1 MSNLTASVE
10 PTDEANAKKRSPGKR
25 TRERALAPA
34 PRKFGE
40 IFGNHSRYLSDKW
53 AQFLPVYDSELG
65 PMVARGQPLRLLE
78 IGVQNGGSLQVWHEY
93 LPKGSLIYGI
103 DIDERCRRLVFPPE
117 IKVLIG
123 DAGSPAFLNA
133 LLGDEIFD
141 IIIDDGSHQADDVTS
156 AFEALLPRLAPAG
169 KYFIE
174 DLHASYWASH
184 GGGLRRHGTA
194 IEHLKKLVDALHADH
209 FEGDVK
215 EDERQW
221 ARNLNSAIERVSFHD
236 SIAVIVKY
244 SQRKTSRFNR
254 VLSGSE
260 MPVTGPGYLL
270 DWIASDSGAY
280 ALLNGAKDTVV
291 AAAARELSEM
301 RRERS
306 HKRMELEQRAA
317 TEAALR
323 ADIEQR
329 AATEAALQADI
340 KQRAAAEATL
350 RADIEQRAA
359 AEATLRA
366 DIEQRAAAEATLRAD
381 IEQRAATEV
390 TLRAEIEQRAATE
403 VTLQAQL
410 ANGVDAE
417 AALRFA
423 LGEAELKLET
433 LAATMEAGEAEL
445 ANIRDALNISE
456 RRSQE
461 HLAATEA
468 SEAEHDRLR
477 AELAKAEQRYS
488 EREDACVALRGEI
501 ASLHNQLAAA
511 RDIGRAAL
519 LSLKAEA
526 PVAPEAPRNVV
537 WLTSVFRL
545 LGLRTRVF
553 ADAKIP

>member
-1 MSNLTASVE
+1 MGNLTASVE
-10 PTDEANAKKRSPGKR
+10 PTDRANAKNRSPGKR
-25 TRERALAPA
+25 TQERALAPA

-40 IFGNHSRYLSDKW
+40 IFCNHSRYLSDKW
-53 AQFLPVYDSELG
+53 AQFLPVYDRELG
-65 PMVARGQPLRLLE
+65 AMVARGQPLRLLE

-103 DIDERCRRLVFPPE
+103 DIDEHCRRLVFPPE

-133 LLGDEIFD
+133 LLGDEFFD

-323 ADIEQR
+323 A
-329 AATEAALQADI
+329 
-340 KQRAAAEATL
+340 
-350 RADIEQRAA
+350 
-359 AEATLRA
+359 
-366 DIEQRAAAEATLRAD
+366 
-381 IEQRAATEV
+381 
-390 TLRAEIEQRAATE
+390 EIEQRAATE

>member
-1 MSNLTASVE
+1 MGNLTASVE
-10 PTDEANAKKRSPGKR
+10 PTDRANAKNRSPGKR
-25 TRERALAPA
+25 TQERALAPA

-40 IFGNHSRYLSDKW
+40 IFCNHSRYLSDKW
-53 AQFLPVYDSELG
+53 AQFLPVYDRELG
-65 PMVARGQPLRLLE
+65 AMVARGQPLRLLE

-103 DIDERCRRLVFPPE
+103 DIDEHCRRLVFPAE

-133 LLGDEIFD
+133 LLGDEFFD

-329 AATEAALQADI
+329 AATEAAL
-340 KQRAAAEATL
+340 

-359 AEATLRA
+359 TEAALQA
-366 DIEQRAAAEATLRAD
+366 DIKQRAAAEATLRAD

>member
-1 MSNLTASVE
+1 MGNLTASVE
-10 PTDEANAKKRSPGKR
+10 PTDRANAKNRSPGKR
-25 TRERALAPA
+25 TQERALAPA

-40 IFGNHSRYLSDKW
+40 IFCNHSRYLSDKW
-53 AQFLPVYDSELG
+53 AQFLPVYDRELG
-65 PMVARGQPLRLLE
+65 AMVARGQPLRLLE

-103 DIDERCRRLVFPPE
+103 DIDEHCRRLVFPPE

-133 LLGDEIFD
+133 LLGDEFFD

-366 DIEQRAAAEATLRAD
+366 DIEQRAA
-381 IEQRAATEV
+381 TEV

>member
-1 MSNLTASVE
+1 MGNLTASVE
-10 PTDEANAKKRSPGKR
+10 PTDRANAKNRSPGKR
-25 TRERALAPA
+25 TQERALAPA

-40 IFGNHSRYLSDKW
+40 IFCNHSRYLSDKW
-53 AQFLPVYDSELG
+53 AQFLPVYDRELG
-65 PMVARGQPLRLLE
+65 AMVARGQPLRLLE

-103 DIDERCRRLVFPPE
+103 DIDEHCRRLVFPPE

-133 LLGDEIFD
+133 LLGDEFFD

-260 MPVTGPGYLL
+260 MPVTGPGDLL

>member
-1 MSNLTASVE
+1 MGNLTASVE
-10 PTDEANAKKRSPGKR
+10 PTDRANAKNRSPGKR
-25 TRERALAPA
+25 TQERALAPA

-40 IFGNHSRYLSDKW
+40 IFCNHSRYLSDKW
-53 AQFLPVYDSELG
+53 AQFLPVYDRELG
-65 PMVARGQPLRLLE
+65 AMVARGQPLRLLE

-103 DIDERCRRLVFPPE
+103 DIDEHCRRLVFPPE

-133 LLGDEIFD
+133 LLGDEFFD

-359 AEATLRA
+359 AE
-366 DIEQRAAAEATLRAD
+366 
-381 IEQRAATEV
+381 V